1 MRRREFMLA
10 LTAAMPLIKSVPT
23 AAAVKRVAFFGF
35 ELINTSIESTRT
47 EEVRRIHMLDE
58 SFTHK
63 LSNSGRFD
71 IPPIPDDL
79 RDRIAAGPGIANCN
93 GCQRDY
99 AQKLDADLAAWGT
112 VQKVSNPILNK
123 SLRRRRT
130 LRRIEVRQ
138 ERGYSGQYRR
148 ILEARPRLHPAQL
161 LLQFFLK
168 LMRGREEVRAHPH
181 RAARGIGTLA

>member
-1 MRRREFMLA
+1 MLA

-35 ELINTSIESTRT
+35 ELINTSIESTRP

-63 LSNSGRFD
+63 LSNSGRFE

-112 VQKVSNPILNK
+112 VQKVSNLILNINLYVEDEHSGELKFVK
-123 SLRRRRT
+123 SVDIRGNTDESWKRGVDYILRN
-130 LRRIEVRQ
+130 
-138 ERGYSGQYRR
+138 Y
-148 ILEARPRLHPAQL
+148 
-161 LLQFFLK
+161 FFNSF
-168 LMRGREEVRAHPH
+168 
-181 RAARGIGTLA
+181 